1 MEDSA
6 PNTDTPVFTATNLPK
21 TDTDWKAGAVFIV
34 DKPYHWTSFRV
45 VGLIRKLIGIKK
57 VGHAGTLDP
66 LATGVLIVCTG
77 KATKMI
83 DELMVGTKGYRAT
96 ITLGASTPSYD
107 SETEIDARSTYEHI
121 TQQDVEQILKS
132 KFTGSIEQIP
142 PMYSAVKHKGVPL
155 YKMARAG
162 KQIERKVRHVEIF
175 SAELTEFAPPI
186 FVVDILCSKGTY
198 IRSIAHDIGPMLGT
212 LSHLTGLCRTR
223 NGNYTIGQAMSI
235 EALLTSLDPDGESG
249 ISF

>member
-6 PNTDTPVFTATNLPK
+6 PTTDIPVFTATNLPK
-21 TDTDWKAGAVFIV
+21 IDTDWKSGAVFIV

-83 DELMVGTKGYRAT
+83 EELMVGTKAYRAT

-107 SETEIDARSTYEHI
+107 SETEIDASSEYDHI
-121 TQQDVEQILKS
+121 TRQDVEQILKS
-132 KFTGSIEQIP
+132 RFTGLIEQIP

-155 YKMARAG
+155 YKMARVG
-162 KQIERKVRHVEIF
+162 KEVERKVRYVEIF
-175 SAELTEFAPPI
+175 SAELSEFDPPN
-186 FVVDILCSKGTY
+186 FVVDIHCSKGTY

-212 LSHLTGLCRTR
+212 LSHLTGLCRTK
-223 NGNYTIGQAMSI
+223 NGKWTIDQAISTK
-235 EALLTSLDPDGESG
+235 ALLTSLDPNGESG

>member
-1 MEDSA
+1 MEDSV

-21 TDTDWKAGAVFIV
+21 TDADWKAGAVFVV

-132 KFTGSIEQIP
+132 RFTGSIEQIP

-223 NGNYTIGQAMSI
+223 NGNYTIDQAMSI
-235 EALLTSLDPDGESG
+235 EALLTNLDPDGESG
-249 ISF
+249 IFF

>member
-1 MEDSA
+1 VEDSA

>member
-6 PNTDTPVFTATNLPK
+6 PTTDIPVFTATNLPK
-21 TDTDWKAGAVFIV
+21 TDTDWKSGAVFIV

-66 LATGVLIVCTG
+66 LATGVLILCTG

-83 DELMVGTKGYRAT
+83 EELMVGTKGYRAT

-107 SETEIDARSTYEHI
+107 SETEIDARSPYEHI
-121 TQQDVEQILKS
+121 KRQDVEQILKS
-132 KFTGSIEQIP
+132 SFTGLIEQLP

-155 YKMARAG
+155 YKMARVG
-162 KQIERKVRHVEIF
+162 KEIERKVRHVEIF
-175 SAELTEFAPPI
+175 SAEIAEFAPPN
-186 FVVDILCSKGTY
+186 FVVDIHCSKGTY

-212 LSHLTGLCRTR
+212 LSHLTGLCRTK
-223 NGNYTIGQAMSI
+223 NGKWTLNQAMSV
-235 EALLTSLDPDGESG
+235 ESLLTSLDPNGESG

>member
-1 MEDSA
+1 VEDSA
-6 PNTDTPVFTATNLPK
+6 PTTDIPVFTATNLPK
-21 TDTDWKAGAVFIV
+21 TDTDWKSGAVFIV

-66 LATGVLIVCTG
+66 LATGVLILCTG

-83 DELMVGTKGYRAT
+83 EELMVGTKGYRAT

-107 SETEIDARSTYEHI
+107 SETEIDARSPYEHI
-121 TQQDVEQILKS
+121 KRQDVEQILKS
-132 KFTGSIEQIP
+132 SFTGLIEQLP

-155 YKMARAG
+155 YKMARVG
-162 KQIERKVRHVEIF
+162 KEIERKVRHVEIF
-175 SAELTEFAPPI
+175 SAEIAEFAPPN
-186 FVVDILCSKGTY
+186 FVVDIHCSKGTY

-212 LSHLTGLCRTR
+212 LSHLTGLCRTK
-223 NGNYTIGQAMSI
+223 NGKWTLNQAMSV
-235 EALLTSLDPDGESG
+235 ESLLTSLDPNGESG

>member
-6 PNTDTPVFTATNLPK
+6 PTTDIPVFTATNLPK
-21 TDTDWKAGAVFIV
+21 IDTDWKSGAVFIV

-77 KATKMI
+77 NATKMI
-83 DELMVGTKGYRAT
+83 EKLMVGSKGYRAT

-107 SETEIDARSTYEHI
+107 SETEIDARSEYDHV

-132 KFTGSIEQIP
+132 RFTGLIEQIP

-155 YKMARAG
+155 YKMARVG
-162 KQIERKVRHVEIF
+162 KEVERKVRYVEIF
-175 SAELTEFAPPI
+175 SAELSEFDPPN
-186 FVVDILCSKGTY
+186 FVVDIHCSKGTY

-212 LSHLTGLCRTR
+212 LSHLTGLCRTK
-223 NGNYTIGQAMSI
+223 NGNWTIDQAMSI
-235 EALLTSLDPDGESG
+235 DTLLTSLDPNGESG
-249 ISF
+249 ISI

>member
-1 MEDSA
+1 MDISVPTTEI
-6 PNTDTPVFTATNLPK
+6 PVFTAQNLPNRE
-21 TDTDWKAGAVFIV
+21 TDWKSGAVFVV
-34 DKPYHWTSFRV
+34 DKPLHWTSFRV

-83 DELMVGTKGYRAT
+83 EELMIGTKGYRAT

-107 SETEIDARSTYEHI
+107 SETEINERSPFDHVTESDI
-121 TQQDVEQILKS
+121 VNVLSTN
-132 KFTGSIEQIP
+132 FTGEIEQIP

-155 YKMARAG
+155 YKMARVG
-162 KQIERKVRHVEIF
+162 KEIERKLRKVEIY
-175 SAELTEFAPPI
+175 SSELIEFVPPE
-186 FVVDILCSKGTY
+186 FVVDIHCSKGTY
-198 IRSIAHDIGPMLGT
+198 IRSIAHDIGPLLGT
-212 LSHLTGLCRTR
+212 LSHLTGLCRTK
-223 NGNYTIGQAMSI
+223 NGTWTLDQAMSV
-235 EALLTSLDPDGESG
+235 ESLLTSLDPNGESG